1 MLVFICLVISS
12 VGSVMSSYLLKPI
25 INDYILVGD
34 FAGLLKMLAL
44 LLGLFLLSGLCSYA
58 YARIMVHVAQN
69 TVSDW
74 EQCKSYPSIDKIYD
88 IANFLKIPVSK
99 LISDVQKNGCKAD
112 CTQKNKF
119 F

>member
-1 MLVFICLVISS
+1 MGQYSFATN
-12 VGSVMSSYLLKPI
+12 LKKERT
-25 INDYILVGD
+25 NRGTTQHELA
-34 FAGLLKMLAL
+34 AG
-44 LLGLFLLSGLCSYA
+44 
-58 YARIMVHVAQN
+58 VHVAQN

-112 CTQKNKF
+112 CTQKNKIF
-119 F
+119 

>member
-1 MLVFICLVISS
+1 MGQYSFATN
-12 VGSVMSSYLLKPI
+12 LKKERTNRGI
-25 INDYILVGD
+25 TQHELA
-34 FAGLLKMLAL
+34 AG
-44 LLGLFLLSGLCSYA
+44 
-58 YARIMVHVAQN
+58 VHVAQN

-119 F
+119 FRKFCLFHLTKNV

>member
-1 MLVFICLVISS
+1 MGQYSFATN
-12 VGSVMSSYLLKPI
+12 LKKERTNRGI
-25 INDYILVGD
+25 TQHELA
-34 FAGLLKMLAL
+34 AG
-44 LLGLFLLSGLCSYA
+44 
-58 YARIMVHVAQN
+58 VHVAQN

-112 CTQKNKF
+112 YTQKNKF
-119 F
+119 FFENFVYST

>member
-1 MLVFICLVISS
+1 MGQYSFATN
-12 VGSVMSSYLLKPI
+12 LKKERTNRGI
-25 INDYILVGD
+25 TQHELA
-34 FAGLLKMLAL
+34 AG
-44 LLGLFLLSGLCSYA
+44 
-58 YARIMVHVAQN
+58 VHVAQN

-112 CTQKNKF
+112 CTQKKQIF
-119 F
+119 LKILFIPLDKECLVRYTTTIPSDTDIS

>member
-1 MLVFICLVISS
+1 MGQYSFATN
-12 VGSVMSSYLLKPI
+12 LKKERTNRGI
-25 INDYILVGD
+25 TQHELA
-34 FAGLLKMLAL
+34 AG
-44 LLGLFLLSGLCSYA
+44 
-58 YARIMVHVAQN
+58 VHVAQN

-112 CTQKNKF
+112 CTKKKIF
-119 F
+119 LKILFIPLDKECLVRYTTTIPSDTDIS

>member
-1 MLVFICLVISS
+1 MGQYSFATN
-12 VGSVMSSYLLKPI
+12 LKKERTNRGI
-25 INDYILVGD
+25 TQHELA
-34 FAGLLKMLAL
+34 AG
-44 LLGLFLLSGLCSYA
+44 
-58 YARIMVHVAQN
+58 VHVAQN

-99 LISDVQKNGCKAD
+99 LISDVQKNDCKAD

-119 F
+119 FWKFCLFHLTKNV

>member
-1 MLVFICLVISS
+1 MKISKITIKQLFGIKEWQGDGKNIELS
-12 VGSVMSSYLLKPI
+12 MGQYSFATNLKKERTNRGI
-25 INDYILVGD
+25 TQHE
-34 FAGLLKMLAL
+34 LAT
-44 LLGLFLLSGLCSYA
+44 G
-58 YARIMVHVAQN
+58 VHVAQN

-112 CTQKNKF
+112 CTQKNNF

>member
-1 MLVFICLVISS
+1 MGQYSFATN
-12 VGSVMSSYLLKPI
+12 LKKERTNKGI
-25 INDYILVGD
+25 TVSKEG
-34 FAGLLKMLAL
+34 
-44 LLGLFLLSGLCSYA
+44 
-58 YARIMVHVAQN
+58 VHVAQN

-112 CTQKNKF
+112 CTQKNKIF
-119 F
+119 

>member
-1 MLVFICLVISS
+1 MRQYSFATN
-12 VGSVMSSYLLKPI
+12 LKRERQNLEI
-25 INDYILVGD
+25 TQ
-34 FAGLLKMLAL
+34 KELAD
-44 LLGLFLLSGLCSYA
+44 G
-58 YARIMVHVAQN
+58 VHVSQN

-74 EQCKSYPSIDKIYD
+74 ELCKCYPPIDKIYD

>member
-1 MLVFICLVISS
+1 MGQYSFATN
-12 VGSVMSSYLLKPI
+12 LKKERTNMGI
-25 INDYILVGD
+25 TQHE
-34 FAGLLKMLAL
+34 LAT
-44 LLGLFLLSGLCSYA
+44 G
-58 YARIMVHVAQN
+58 VHVAQN

-74 EQCKSYPSIDKIYD
+74 EQCKSYPSIDKICD